1 MLEAAKRRGGYSQ
14 LIEAELGK
22 ALPFADS
29 SCAAFICTG
38 VFTAGHAPAS
48 SLTELS
54 RILQSGGHGIFTI
67 RDSIFDSNG
76 FGAVLVQLVQ
86 QGVWQRIET
95 SPPFRAFTIAEPEV
109 LVRTYVFQ
117 KA

>member
-1 MLEAAKRRGGYSQ
+1 MLEAAKRRGGYST

-22 ALPFADS
+22 ALPFADGS
-29 SCAAFICTG
+29 FAAFICTG

-54 RILQSGGHGIFTI
+54 RILQSGGYGIFTI
-67 RDSIFDSNG
+67 RDSIFESGG
-76 FGAVLVQLVQ
+76 FDTVLDQLAQ
-86 QGVWQRIET
+86 QRIWQHIET

-109 LVRTYVFQ
+109 LVRAFVFQ